1 MKYDEDFLN
10 GNSFYARCRQPAMRR
25 VVYVS
30 SDGER
35 KAETSEGRAPGVAL
49 VSLDELF

>member
-10 GNSFYARCRQPAMRR
+10 GNSFYARCRQPAVCR

-30 SDGER
+30 SEGER
-35 KAETSEGRAPGVAL
+35 KRETLEGRAPGVAL